1 MQPIRRYDL
10 DAAILF
16 SDILV
21 VPEALGIKVE
31 MPGGRGITVPEPLKG
46 PEDLSRLPEA
56 IDVNVELK
64 HVMNAVQ
71 KIKMELKGKVPLIGF
86 SAAPWTLMYYMVG
99 GSSKN
104 NQGIGMNWLR
114 NFPNESK
121 KLLDLLTTVVI
132 DYLSAQVENGADM
145 LQVFEAMGMFIDED
159 LFFEWAMPCLER
171 IASELKIR
179 HPDIPLLA
187 FPRGASYA
195 LVSCQEAGFD
205 VVTLDTQAPRQE
217 TRQLLQESFDK
228 GYSRNPMMNRVS
240 SVQGNL
246 DVKYLQPGTSIE
258 ELKEQVNKMLNEF
271 GPQNLIANLGEGLQG
286 KEDPVL
292 VEAFINLVHEL
303 SELKIKENL
312 KHQRADDFGG
322 TR

>member
-21 VPEALGIKVE
+21 VPEALGLKVE
-31 MPGGRGITVPEPLKG
+31 MPGGKGITVPEPLKG
-46 PEDLSRLPEA
+46 PEDLSKLPEA

-64 HVMNAVQ
+64 HVMDAVQ
-71 KIKMELKGKVPLIGF
+71 KIKTELKGKVPLIGF

-99 GSSKN
+99 GSSKA
-104 NQGIGMNWLR
+104 NQEIGMNWLR
-114 NFPNESK
+114 NFPDDSK

-159 LFFEWAMPCLER
+159 LFYEWAMPCLER

-179 HPDIPLLA
+179 HPDIPLMA

-195 LVSCQEAGFD
+195 LVDCQEAGYD
-205 VVTLDTQAPRQE
+205 VVTLDTKAPRQE
-217 TRQLLQESFDK
+217 TRRLLQESFDNGGTK
-228 GYSRNPMMNRVS
+228 NPLMNRAS

-246 DVKYLQPGTSIE
+246 DVKYLQPGTAIE
-258 ELKEQVNKMLNEF
+258 ELRSQVDKMLDEF
-271 GPQNLIANLGEGLQG
+271 GSQNLIANLGEGLQG
-286 KEDPVL
+286 KEDPML
-292 VEAFINLVHEL
+292 VEAFIDFVHEL
-303 SELKIKENL
+303 SEVKIKEDL
-312 KHQRADDFGG
+312 KSQRAEDFGG
-322 TR
+322 V

>member
-31 MPGGRGITVPEPLKG
+31 MPGGKGITVPEPLTG
-46 PEDLSRLPEA
+46 PEDLSRLPDS
-56 IDVNVELK
+56 IDVNIKLK
-64 HVMNAVQ
+64 HVMDAVQ
-71 KIKMELKGKVPLIGF
+71 KIKAELKGKVPLIGF

-99 GSSKN
+99 GSSKI
-104 NQGIGMNWLR
+104 NQENGMKWLR
-114 NFPNESK
+114 NHPDESR

-132 DYLSAQVENGADM
+132 DYLSAQVDNGADM

-159 LFFEWAMPCLER
+159 LFHEWAMPCMDR

-179 HPDIPLLA
+179 HPDIPLMA

-195 LVSCQEAGFD
+195 LVDCQEAGYD
-205 VVTLDTQAPRQE
+205 VVTLDTQAPRKE
-217 TRQLLQESFDK
+217 TRQVLLDSFNK
-228 GYSRNPMMNRVS
+228 GSANNPMMNRPS

-246 DVKYLQPGTSIE
+246 DVKYLQPGTTAE
-258 ELKEQVNKMLNEF
+258 ELRDQVDKMLDDF
-271 GPQNLIANLGEGLQG
+271 GPQSLIANLGEGLQG

-292 VEAFINLVHEL
+292 VDAFINTVHEL
-303 SELKIKENL
+303 SAVKIKEGL
-312 KHQRADDFGG
+312 KNQRAEDFGG
-322 TR
+322 M